1 MKIEKNRVVSLS
13 YNLHVPES
21 EGNGEELVE
30 QTSPENP
37 FVFLL
42 GGGNLLEAFEN
53 NLIGKTTGEGFDF
66 IIPAANAYGE
76 YDADKLAEIPIEAFQ
91 GPDGSIDE
99 EMVQPGNELPM
110 VDNDGNRLLGI
121 VDEVTPEFVRM
132 DFNHPL
138 SGNDLHFTGII
149 LNVREATHDEIAHG
163 HVHGPHG
170 HQH

>member
-1 MKIEKNRVVSLS
+1 
-13 YNLHVPES
+13 
-21 EGNGEELVE
+21 LV
-30 QTSPENP
+30 
-37 FVFLL
+37 
-42 GGGNLLEAFEN
+42 
-53 NLIGKTTGEGFDF
+53 GKTTGEGFDF
-66 IIPAANAYGE
+66 IIAAASGYGE

-110 VDNDGNRLLGI
+110 VDSDGNRLLGI

-138 SGNDLHFTGII
+138 AGSDLHFTGII
-149 LNVREATHDEIAHG
+149 LNVREASQDEISHG